1 MEKKL
6 SPRRDGAIDL
16 VKALAICAVLC
27 IHCSANHFANHP
39 VGSLRWLATDF
50 FGSVSRWAVPAFL
63 LCSGALMND
72 PDRDVSIKK
81 LFSRYLLRLA
91 VALGAWAVFY
101 ELLRLFFSRGS
112 APVGQLLLQAG
123 KNLLYGNT
131 YYHLYYFYFVF
142 ALYLALPLTRL
153 VVRCASPSELRYI
166 VGLWL
171 LLGGVLR
178 FLQFFWPFSQM
189 YASLLYLVMPAA
201 FLCPGLGLLG
211 WYLRQHPPKGWI
223 APLLTFLAGF
233 AVTFLGT
240 WRRSAAAGEL
250 DQFFLDGFGLFV
262 LLMAA
267 GVFRLCQRL
276 GRDGVPGP
284 VLYLSRASFC
294 VYLIHPYFQW
304 LTRQA
309 FFETLSPVWAV
320 PAQALLLLGLSAAAY
335 EVLRRVPVV
344 SRWII

>member
-1 MEKKL
+1 M
-6 SPRRDGAIDL
+6 
-16 VKALAICAVLC
+16 
-27 IHCSANHFANHP
+27 
-39 VGSLRWLATDF
+39 
-50 FGSVSRWAVPAFL
+50 
-63 LCSGALMND
+63 
-72 PDRDVSIKK
+72 
-81 LFSRYLLRLA
+81 LFRSYL
-91 VALGAWAVFY
+91 G
-101 ELLRLFFSRGS
+101 
-112 APVGQLLLQAG
+112 
-123 KNLLYGNT
+123 
-131 YYHLYYFYFVF
+131 
-142 ALYLALPLTRL
+142 
-153 VVRCASPSELRYI
+153 
-166 VGLWL
+166 
-171 LLGGVLR
+171 
-178 FLQFFWPFSQM
+178 
-189 YASLLYLVMPAA
+189 
-201 FLCPGLGLLG
+201 
-211 WYLRQHPPKGWI
+211 QHPPKSCREG
-223 APLLTFLAGF
+223 LVLFLAGF
-233 AVTFLGT
+233 GVTFLGT